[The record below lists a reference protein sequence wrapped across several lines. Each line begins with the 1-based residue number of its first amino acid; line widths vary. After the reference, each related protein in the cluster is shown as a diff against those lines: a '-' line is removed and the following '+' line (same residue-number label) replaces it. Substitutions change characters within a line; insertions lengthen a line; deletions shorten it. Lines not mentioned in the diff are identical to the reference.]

1 MQSSLRILALCVIAT
16 AAPLMAEERIEGP
29 TEDGTLAAGA
39 RQPILDTPMDFS
51 SAPVLPPA
59 DAPGPAAIEHAID
72 RGVTYLIANQNPDGS
87 WGSPDESRP
96 EQVYAPLPG
105 AHHAFKAA
113 TTALCVSS
121 LLEAKPSDAS
131 VQKAVAKGSAWLEE
145 RLPKLKRATGDAIY
159 NVWGHIYAVQAIV
172 RLHDRPGQTDD
183 QLAKY
188 KKLIRDQLDM
198 LDRYESVDGGWG
210 YYDFRAQARKPT
222 SDSISFVNAAA
233 LIAMKEAAAIGVPL
247 TKRTV
252 ERAIAATLRQQK
264 KDFSFLYG
272 EHLKDMPMRDVNRP
286 AGSLG
291 RSQAC
296 NAALR
301 MWGDES
307 ITDNVLKNW
316 LYRLYVRNGW
326 LSIGRKRPIPHES
339 WFQVAGYFYFF
350 GHYYA
355 GYCVELLAPEERP
368 EYQAWLARIII
379 DHQEK
384 DGSWWDYPIYG
395 YYKAYGTAY
404 ALMTLARCRPGA
416 AGP

>member
-1 MQSSLRILALCVIAT
+1 MTSSLRTLALLLIAVAWPILAED
-16 AAPLMAEERIEGP
+16 APTSP
-29 TEDGTLAAGA
+29 A

-51 SAPVLPPA
+51 AAPVLPPV
-59 DAPGPAAIEHAID
+59 DGPTPEALEQAID
-72 RGVTYLIANQNPDGS
+72 RGVAFLLANQRPDGS

-96 EQVYAPLPG
+96 YQVFAPIPG
-105 AHHAFKAA
+105 AHHAFQVA
-113 TTALCVSS
+113 TTSLCVSA
-121 LLEAKPSDAS
+121 LLETKPGDPA
-131 VQKAVAKGSAWLEE
+131 VEQAVAKASQWLEE
-145 RLPKLKRATGDAIY
+145 RLPRLKRATGDAIY
-159 NVWGHIYAVQAIV
+159 NVWGHIYAIQALV
-172 RLHDRPGQTDD
+172 RLHDRTGQTPAERATY
-183 QLAKY
+183 AK
-188 KKLIRDQLDM
+188 LVRDQLDM

-210 YYDFRAQARKPT
+210 YYDFRGQARKPT

-233 LIAMKEAAAIGVPL
+233 LIAMKEAEAIGVPL
-247 TKRTV
+247 TMRTV
-252 ERAIAATLRQQK
+252 ERAIAATRRQQK
-264 KDFSFLYG
+264 KDYSFLYG
-272 EHLKDMPMRDVNRP
+272 EYLKEAPMREVNRP

-301 MWGDES
+301 MWDDEK

-355 GYCVELLAPEERP
+355 GYCVELLPEKDRP
-368 EYQAWLARIII
+368 EYRAWLARIII

-404 ALMTLARCRPGA
+404 ALMTLARCRDGR
-416 AGP
+416 

>member
-1 MQSSLRILALCVIAT
+1 MKSSLLVLVAMAMASAL
-16 AAPLMAEERIEGP
+16 
-29 TEDGTLAAGA
+29 LAADRVEAPARDGESPAASA
-39 RQPILDTPMDFS
+39 RQPILDAPMDFS
-51 SAPVLPPA
+51 SAPVLPPV
-59 DAPGPAAIEHAID
+59 DAPTTEAIEKAID
-72 RGVTYLIANQNPDGS
+72 CGVAYLIASQNPDGS

-96 EQVYAPLPG
+96 EQVFAPIPG
-105 AHHAFKAA
+105 SHHAFKAA
-113 TTALCVSS
+113 TTSLCVSA
-121 LLEAKPSDAS
+121 LLETKPSDAS
-131 VQKAVAKGSAWLEE
+131 VQKAVAKASTWLSTH
-145 RLPKLKRATGDAIY
+145 LPKLKRATGDAIY
-159 NVWGHIYAVQAIV
+159 NVWGHIYAIQALV
-172 RLHDRPGQTDD
+172 RLHDQSGQTDID
-183 QLAKY
+183 RAAY
-188 KKLIRDQLDM
+188 KKLIRAQLDM

-210 YYDFRAQARKPT
+210 YYDFRAQTRKPA

-233 LIAMKEAAAIGVPL
+233 LIAMEEAEAIGVSL
-247 TKRTV
+247 TTRTV
-252 ERAIAATLRQQK
+252 ERAIAATERQQK

-272 EHLKDMPMRDVNRP
+272 EYLKEMPMREVNRP

-301 MWGDES
+301 LWGDEK

-339 WFQVAGYFYFF
+339 WFQVAGYFYYF

-355 GYCVELLAPEERP
+355 GYCVALLPERDQP
-368 EYQAWLARIII
+368 EYQAWLAKIIM

-404 ALMTLARCRPGA
+404 ALMTLARCRTAIP
-416 AGP
+416 

>member
-1 MQSSLRILALCVIAT
+1 MCASLHTLVLLAVVLAS
-16 AAPLMAEERIEGP
+16 PLMAEEAIKGP
-29 TEDGTLAAGA
+29 SGAGDAPSAGA
-39 RQPILDTPMDFS
+39 RQPILDDPMDFGA
-51 SAPVLPPA
+51 APDLPPV
-59 DAPGPAAIEHAID
+59 DAPGPEAIEQAID
-72 RGVTYLIANQNPDGS
+72 RGVAYLLASQKPDGS
-87 WGSPDESRP
+87 WGSPD
-96 EQVYAPLPG
+96 QVYAPMPG

-113 TTALCVSS
+113 TTAMCVSA
-121 LLEAKPSDAS
+121 LVETKPNDPVA
-131 VQKAVAKGSAWLEE
+131 QQAVARGGTWLED
-145 RLPKLKRATGDAIY
+145 RLPRLKRATGDAIY
-159 NVWGHIYAVQAIV
+159 NVWGHIYAVQALV
-172 RLHDRPGQTDD
+172 RLHERPGQSDD
-183 QLAKY
+183 ERANY
-188 KKLIRDQLDM
+188 KKLIRAQLDM

-233 LIAMKEAAAIGVPL
+233 LIAMKEAEAIGIPL

-252 ERAIAATLRQQK
+252 ERAIAATLRQRK
-264 KDFSFLYG
+264 KDFSYLYG
-272 EHLKDMPMRDVNRP
+272 EYLKEVPMRDVNRP

-291 RSQAC
+291 RSQVC

-301 MWGDES
+301 LWGNEA

-339 WFQVAGYFYFF
+339 WFQVAGYFYYF

-355 GYCVELLAPEERP
+355 GYCVELLPPADRP
-368 EYQAWLARIII
+368 PYQAWLARIII
-379 DHQEK
+379 DLQEK

-404 ALMTLARCRPGA
+404 ALMTLARCRSRA
-416 AGP
+416 AE